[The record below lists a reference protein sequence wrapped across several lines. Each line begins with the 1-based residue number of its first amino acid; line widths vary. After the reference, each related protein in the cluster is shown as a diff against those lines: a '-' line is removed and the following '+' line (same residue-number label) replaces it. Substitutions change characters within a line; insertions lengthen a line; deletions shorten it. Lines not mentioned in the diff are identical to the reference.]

1 MHLPPTSGIAHVNLM
16 HDVQPAQ
23 TALQTK
29 HRELEEV
36 QERHTTKEQR
46 IGDLQ
51 HQLEGESRALAAA
64 RNDLHTASAA
74 WWSLPRTCKLT
85 TALDT
90 LMSAHEELSVEHPSL
105 SEAGRLGP

>member
-1 MHLPPTSGIAHVNLM
+1 MNLLKFIGSPHVNLTCA
-16 HDVQPAQ
+16 VSWAQ

-64 RNDLHTASAA
+64 RNDLHTVG
-74 WWSLPRTCKLT
+74 LPCG
-85 TALDT
+85 
-90 LMSAHEELSVEHPSL
+90 SS
-105 SEAGRLGP
+105 

>member
-1 MHLPPTSGIAHVNLM
+1 MDLILTWAGPSP
-16 HDVQPAQ
+16 Q

-64 RNDLHTASAA
+64 RNDLHTASGAH
-74 WWSLPRTCKLT
+74 WTSLT
-85 TALDT
+85 
-90 LMSAHEELSVEHPSL
+90 S
-105 SEAGRLGP
+105 

>member
-1 MHLPPTSGIAHVNLM
+1 MTTERAQVKLNRGVPC
-16 HDVQPAQ
+16 AQ

-74 WWSLPRTCKLT
+74 YWTSLI
-85 TALDT
+85 A
-90 LMSAHEELSVEHPSL
+90 
-105 SEAGRLGP
+105 